1 MKNIILISVYILSF
15 NVFAV
20 HPAVVTGNEY
30 LKVKDY
36 ENAYKSYSSVLV
48 EDAKDKSALYGKSYT
63 LFKMKKYKEA
73 LNSFEQLLKIDRNF
87 RDSLYRTAFLYRKV
101 KNYDKAIEYYKEY
114 LKQVKDDPD
123 SYYGLARTHEQKN
136 DTVGATY
143 YFYLYTIKETRSS
156 EDKWVKKAQKK
167 IEKYRAKFTP
177 EQQKQYESLI
187 NNSSKD
193 ESVTHPTTTVTPSA
207 TTVTHPTTTVT
218 PSVTTVTPSTK
229 KVTPKDALNIPKLD
243 KNAKKVET
251 STDKNL
257 NYIFMK
263 GVKSDDFYLNKKYND
278 AIIEYRKYLKDPL
291 KRREGLYKMAICNA
305 LLKKYSTSVKL
316 LSQIILEEEG
326 NNKVRELLKLLL
338 VNKSVVSSLKD
349 ADSSIKNKIGMGK
362 VNELITRGDYY
373 EAIKILDILSANIK
387 NNSGA
392 LFYKIDLLRILSK
405 NKEIEENLKSFLSIY
420 PDNVLVNEKY
430 GDFLASQHKKAE
442 ALKYY
447 KIAISKTTDK
457 EIKSRLETKTSSK

>member
-1 MKNIILISVYILSF
+1 MKYIILISVCILSL
-15 NVFAV
+15 NLFAV

-36 ENAYKSYSSVLV
+36 KNAYKSYSSVLV

-101 KNYDKAIEYYKEY
+101 KNYDKAIQYYKEY
-114 LKQVKDDPD
+114 LRQVKGDPD

-136 DTVGATY
+136 DIVGAAY
-143 YFYLYTIKETRSS
+143 YFYLYTVKETRSS

-167 IEKYRAKFTP
+167 LEKYRAKFTP
-177 EQQKQYESLI
+177 EQQKQYETLV
-187 NNSSKD
+187 NSGKDFPKVVKDTSKAKTK
-193 ESVTHPTTTVTPSA
+193 VKVNTKVIPTKT
-207 TTVTHPTTTVT
+207 
-218 PSVTTVTPSTK
+218 
-229 KVTPKDALNIPKLD
+229 LNIPKLD

-257 NYIFMK
+257 DYIFMK
-263 GVKSDDFYLNKKYND
+263 GVKADDLYLNKKYND
-278 AIIEYRKYLKDPL
+278 AIIEYRKNLKDPL
-291 KRREGLYKMAICNA
+291 KRREALYKMAICNA
-305 LLKKYSTSVKL
+305 LLKKYPTSVKL
-316 LSQIILEEEG
+316 LSQIILEEDG

-349 ADSSIKNKIGMGK
+349 ADSSVKNKIGMGK

-373 EAIKILDILSANIK
+373 EAIKILDILAANIK
-387 NNSGA
+387 NDSGA
-392 LFYKIDLLRILSK
+392 LFYKVDLLRILSK
-405 NKEIEENLKSFLSIY
+405 NKEIEENLKSFLSTY

-457 EIKSRLETKTSSK
+457 EIKSRLETKISSK